1 MTPEQILKK
10 ASEKAVKNGYEG
22 EFEYRSMGLCKFIE
36 KRKSGNTYWEQ
47 ASCEAFIFSHS
58 FAKAFWKHPKECKVG
73 EPLCSNHAPWQAY
86 LQKMVL
92 EKEPLKYLEKHL

>member
-1 MTPEQILKK
+1 MKDEQILKQ
-10 ASEKAVKNGYEG
+10 AISKAVENGWKNPHPKVVWLQFY
-22 EFEYRSMGLCKFIE
+22 Y
-36 KRKSGNTYWEQ
+36 ND
-47 ASCEAFIFSHS
+47 IFSHS

-92 EKEPLKYLEKHL
+92 EEEPLKYIEKFI